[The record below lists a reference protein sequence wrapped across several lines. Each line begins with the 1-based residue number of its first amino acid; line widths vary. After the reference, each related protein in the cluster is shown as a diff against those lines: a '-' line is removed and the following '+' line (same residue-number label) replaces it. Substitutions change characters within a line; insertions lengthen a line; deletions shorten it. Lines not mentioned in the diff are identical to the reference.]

1 MPHGEVILLEGGST
15 GLRHQQPLQQQQSAR
30 RRAVVSH
37 ISAGIWGA
45 ALILAL
51 LPHAGIDAG
60 THEGTTGKNKILLHT
75 ENLVITV

>member
-15 GLRHQQPLQQQQSAR
+15 ARLRHQQPLQQQQSAR

-51 LPHAGIDAG
+51 LPHAGIHAG
-60 THEGTTGKNKILLHT
+60 THEGTTGKNKILFP